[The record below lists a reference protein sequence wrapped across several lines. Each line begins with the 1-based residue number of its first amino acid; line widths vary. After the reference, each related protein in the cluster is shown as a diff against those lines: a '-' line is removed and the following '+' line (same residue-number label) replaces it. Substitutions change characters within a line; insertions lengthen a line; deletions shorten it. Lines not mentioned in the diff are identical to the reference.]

1 LAREQGG
8 QRLRQVKI
16 TRPSSWMA
24 VGSIRDFGNHKSLP
38 LVPLRVSLLLL
49 LLLLYASFLL
59 NIANR
64 SQA

>member
-1 LAREQGG
+1 
-8 QRLRQVKI
+8 
-16 TRPSSWMA
+16 MA